1 MWRSYI
7 IARQMEA
14 GRGSMTRYARC
25 KIWLCIFPTTNP
37 LTVRPAERHMGW
49 GKGSP
54 EYRVKPNTFI
64 NGLSLI
70 SAEQLLY

>member
-1 MWRSYI
+1 M
-7 IARQMEA
+7 
-14 GRGSMTRYARC
+14 RGAKYGYVY
-25 KIWLCIFPTTNP
+25 FPTNL